1 MKKNG
6 FTLVELLAVIV
17 IIGLL
22 MSLSVT
28 MILKAKN
35 NTEKAL
41 SNEQVK
47 AIKEAGKTLGVD
59 LDDYYSEVYN
69 CNDSSWIKTTSGVT
83 CTLNGDVWKEVT
95 LTVKDLKE
103 HGYFQDDA
111 SHCSGN
117 VKIVKTDNGYNVS
130 LDNVK
135 C

>member
-6 FTLVELLAVIV
+6 FTLIELLAVIV
-17 IIGLL
+17 IIGVV
-22 MSLSVT
+22 MSLSVS
-28 MILKAKN
+28 MILNARI

-47 AIKEAGKTLGVD
+47 AIKEAGKLLGVD
-59 LDDYYSEVYN
+59 LDDYYSDVYN
-69 CNDSSWIKTTSGVT
+69 CNSTSWIRTTSGVS
-83 CTLNGDVWKEVT
+83 CHVEGDTWKTVA
-95 LTVKDLKE
+95 LDVKDLKD

-111 SHCSGN
+111 NHCSGKVN
-117 VKIVKTDNGYNVS
+117 ITKVDNGYNVS

>member
-6 FTLVELLAVIV
+6 FTLIELLAVIV
-17 IIGLL
+17 IIGVV

-28 MILKAKN
+28 MILNAKEK
-35 NTEKAL
+35 TETAL
-41 SNEQVK
+41 SNEQIRS
-47 AIKEAGKTLGVD
+47 IKEAGKLLGVD
-59 LDDYYSEVYN
+59 LDDYYSGVFN
-69 CNDSSWIKTTSGVT
+69 CNDDSWIRTTSGVS
-83 CTLNGDVWKEVT
+83 CDVEGETWKKVT
-95 LTVKDLKE
+95 LTVEDLKS

-117 VKIVKTDNGYNVS
+117 VSIFKTDNGYTVE

>member
-17 IIGLL
+17 IIGVI

-28 MILKAKN
+28 LILKEKGI
-35 NTEKAL
+35 TEKAL

-47 AIKEAGKTLGVD
+47 GIKEAGKLLGVD

-69 CNDSSWIKTTSGVT
+69 CSDTSWVKTTSGVT

-95 LTVKDLKE
+95 LSVNDLKT

-117 VKIVKTDNGYNVS
+117 VKIIKTDTGYNVS